1 MIKLNIACT
10 REEMIN
16 RILEAEPKLV
26 PEDLSNLE
34 GDDEALVRHLAQKL
48 GRSYEAVTGW
58 VESVA
63 AGASQ
68 YNSTN

>member
-10 REEMIN
+10 WEEMIN

-34 GDDEALVRHLAQKL
+34 GDDEALVRKKAQKL

>member
-10 REEMIN
+10 WEEMIN

-26 PEDLSNLE
+26 PEELTIFE
-34 GDDEALVRHLAQKL
+34 GDDEALVRHLAHKL
-48 GRSYEAVTGW
+48 GRSHEAVTGW

-68 YNSTN
+68 SNSTS

>member
-1 MIKLNIACT
+1 MIKLNISCT
-10 REEMIN
+10 WEEMIN
-16 RILEAEPKLV
+16 RILEAEPQLV
-26 PEDLSNLE
+26 PQDLACFE

-63 AGASQ
+63 ATTSKAS
-68 YNSTN
+68 